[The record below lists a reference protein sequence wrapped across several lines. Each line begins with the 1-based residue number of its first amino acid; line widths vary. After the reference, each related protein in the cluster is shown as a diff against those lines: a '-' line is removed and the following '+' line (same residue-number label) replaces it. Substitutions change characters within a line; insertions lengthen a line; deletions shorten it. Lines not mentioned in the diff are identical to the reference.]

1 MAELVE
7 IEKNEQPDSAAAHHP
22 YLGHDRERN
31 NLFPVFLKLEKL
43 NTLIV
48 GGGNVALE
56 KLRAVISNSPDANI
70 EVVAKEF
77 NAEAKEFLEE
87 YEISHAQKAF
97 DAGDLD
103 DIDLVIVSVN
113 DRSVS
118 AEIQKICAERNIL
131 VNVADTPDIC
141 DFYLSSVV
149 QKGNLKLAIS
159 TNGKSPTIAKRI
171 KEVLNDAFPY
181 EIDDVLNN
189 MEVIRKKL
197 DGDFADKV
205 RQLNDITS
213 VIAVKAEPETKKRR
227 KIVNILTYVFSA
239 IGLTVLGFL
248 AGKYATIDN
257 YTAAETWLSSHVT
270 SEIFIFIIGGFIAQ
284 MIDGALGMAYGVSAT
299 TFLMSFG
306 ITPAAASASV
316 HASEIFTTGVSGI
329 SHLKFGN
336 VNTKLFKTLVIPG
349 VLGAIT
355 GAYILSSLQ
364 EYADYMKPLV
374 ATYTLILGIVIIR
387 KVVKKSIVKK
397 KLKRIGW
404 LAGVGGFLDSVG
416 GGGWGPIV
424 TSTLIASGRHARY
437 TIGSVNLT
445 EFFVSFASSITFILV
460 LGLNHFQVIAGL
472 IIGGS
477 IAAPIAARLSSKLPV
492 KTIMLAVGIIVI
504 LVSLRIIIMMVGKYI

>member
-1 MAELVE
+1 MEVAEVKKE
-7 IEKNEQPDSAAAHHP
+7 SSETAEVVPHHS
-22 YLGHDRERN
+22 YIGHDRPRN
-31 NLFPVFLKLEKL
+31 NLFPVFLKLESL

-56 KLRAVISNSPDANI
+56 KLRAVISNSPDAKV
-70 EVVAKEF
+70 EVIAKDF
-77 NAEAKEFLEE
+77 IAEVKEFLEE
-87 YEISHAQKAF
+87 YEIPFKQKEF
-97 DAGDLD
+97 EEEDLEGK
-103 DIDLVIVSVN
+103 DLVIVAVN
-113 DRSVS
+113 DKIKS
-118 AEIQKICAERNIL
+118 AEIHRLGHAKNVL
-131 VNVADTPDIC
+131 VNAADTPEFC

-159 TNGKSPTIAKRI
+159 TNGKSPTMAKRV
-171 KEVLNDAFPY
+171 KEILNDAFPY

-197 DGDFADKV
+197 NGDFADKV

-213 VIAVKAEPETKKRR
+213 VLAVRTQPETPKRR
-227 KIVNILTYVFSA
+227 KIVNILTYVFS
-239 IGLTVLGFL
+239 GLGLIILGFL
-248 AGKYATIDN
+248 AGKYATSDN
-257 YTAAETWLSSHVT
+257 FTAAGNWVGNHVT

-336 VNTKLFKTLVIPG
+336 VNSKLFKTLVIPG
-349 VLGAIT
+349 VLGAIA
-355 GAYILSSLQ
+355 GAYLLSSLQ
-364 EYADYMKPLV
+364 EYAYVMKPIV
-374 ATYTLILGIVIIR
+374 ATYTLVLGVIIIR
-387 KVVKKSIVKK
+387 KVISKKKSKK
-397 KLKRIGW
+397 KLKKIGW
-404 LAGVGGFLDSVG
+404 LAGFGGFMDSVG

-424 TSTLIASGRHARY
+424 TSTLIAGGRNARY

-445 EFFVSFASSITFILV
+445 EFFVSFASSVTFILV
-460 LGLNHFQVIAGL
+460 LGLDHFQVIAGL

-492 KTIMLAVGIIVI
+492 KTIMLVVGIVVI
-504 LVSLRIIIMMVGKYI
+504 LVSLRIILMMLGKYI

>member
-1 MAELVE
+1 MEIAE
-7 IEKNEQPDSAAAHHP
+7 IEKTNQAEESASHHP
-22 YLGHDRERN
+22 YIGHDRPRN

-43 NTLIV
+43 NTLII

-56 KLRAVISNSPDANI
+56 KLRAVVSNSPDAQI
-70 EVVAKEF
+70 EVISKEF
-77 NAEAKEFLEE
+77 NQEVKEFLEE
-87 YEISHAQKAF
+87 YEIPFRIKEF
-97 DAGDLD
+97 EETDLD
-103 DIDLVIVSVN
+103 GKDLVIAAVN
-113 DRSVS
+113 DRAKSE
-118 AEIQKICAERNIL
+118 EIYQLGQRNNVL
-131 VNVADTPDIC
+131 VNAADTPEHC

-149 QKGNLKLAIS
+149 QKGSLKLAIS
-159 TNGKSPTIAKRI
+159 TNGKSPTIAKRV
-171 KEVLNDAFPY
+171 KELLNDAFPY
-181 EIDDVLNN
+181 EIDDVLSN
-189 MEVIRKKL
+189 MEIIRKKL
-197 DGDFADKV
+197 NGDFADKV

-213 VIAVKAEPETKKRR
+213 VLAVRTQPETPKRR
-227 KIVNILTYVFSA
+227 KIVNVLTYVFSA
-239 IGLTVLGFL
+239 VGLVVLGFL

-257 YTAAETWLSSHVT
+257 FTSVGNWAQTHVT

-336 VNTKLFKTLVIPG
+336 VNNKLFKTLVIPG
-349 VLGAIT
+349 VLGAIA

-364 EYADYMKPLV
+364 DYAYVMKPIV
-374 ATYTLILGIVIIR
+374 ACYTLVLGVIIIR
-387 KVVKKSIVKK
+387 KVINKSKAKK
-397 KLKRIGW
+397 KLKKIGW
-404 LAGVGGFLDSVG
+404 LAGFGGFMDSVG

-424 TSTLIASGRHARY
+424 TSTLIAGGRNARY

-445 EFFVSFASSITFILV
+445 EFFVSFASSVTFILMI
-460 LGLNHFQVIAGL
+460 GLDHFQVIAGL

-492 KTIMLAVGIIVI
+492 KTIMLVVGIVVI
-504 LVSLRIIIMMVGKYI
+504 LVSLRIILMMIGKYL

>member
-1 MAELVE
+1 MEIAE
-7 IEKNEQPDSAAAHHP
+7 IEKTEQLQESTSHHP
-22 YLGHDRERN
+22 YIGHERPRN
-31 NLFPVFLKLEKL
+31 NLFPVFLKLENL
-43 NTLIV
+43 NTLIL

-56 KLRAVISNSPDANI
+56 KLRAVVSNSPDAQI
-70 EVVAKEF
+70 EVISKEF
-77 NAEAKEFLEE
+77 NQEVKEFLEE
-87 YEISHAQKAF
+87 YEIPFKTKEF
-97 DAGDLD
+97 EEKDLD
-103 DIDLVIVSVN
+103 GKDLVIVAVN
-113 DRSVS
+113 DKVKS
-118 AEIQKICAERNIL
+118 AEIHQLGQQKNIL
-131 VNVADTPDIC
+131 VNAADTPEYC

-159 TNGKSPTIAKRI
+159 TNGKSPTMAKRV

-181 EIDDVLNN
+181 EIDDVLND

-197 DGDFADKV
+197 NGDFADKV
-205 RQLNDITS
+205 RQLNDIT
-213 VIAVKAEPETKKRR
+213 AVLAVRTQAETPKRR
-227 KIVNILTYVFSA
+227 KIINILTYVFSA
-239 IGLTVLGFL
+239 VGLLILGFL

-257 YTAAETWLSSHVT
+257 FTAAGDWFGSHVT

-336 VNTKLFKTLVIPG
+336 VNSKLFKTLVIPG
-349 VLGAIT
+349 VLGAIA

-364 EYADYMKPLV
+364 DYAYVMKPIV
-374 ATYTLILGIVIIR
+374 ACYTLVLGIIIIR
-387 KVVKKSIVKK
+387 KVINKTQNKK
-397 KLKRIGW
+397 KMKKIGW
-404 LAGVGGFLDSVG
+404 LAGFGGFMDSVG

-424 TSTLIASGRHARY
+424 TSTLIAGGRNARY

-445 EFFVSFASSITFILV
+445 EFFVSFASSVTFILM
-460 LGLNHFQVIAGL
+460 LGLDHFQVIAGL
-472 IIGGS
+472 IIGGC

-492 KTIMLAVGIIVI
+492 KTIMLVVGIVVI
-504 LVSLRIIIMMVGKYI
+504 LVSLRIILMMVGKLI